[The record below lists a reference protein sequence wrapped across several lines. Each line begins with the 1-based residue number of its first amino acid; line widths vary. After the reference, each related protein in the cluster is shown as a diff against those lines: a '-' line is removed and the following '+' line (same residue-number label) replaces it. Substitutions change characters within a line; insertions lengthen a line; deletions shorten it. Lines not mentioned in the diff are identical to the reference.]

1 MREQPTRSRSLHA
14 RACCCNRT
22 CSGTPAGIHDCCAVL
37 CSSWHD
43 LQALKLGLLRP
54 GPLQAADGEPVAA
67 APAVS
72 GASFA
77 ATDIGGGSAFAR
89 PSGAVEARTPRALE
103 VEGSA
108 YSAPVPSSA
117 LRSRSLVQAVWA
129 YLPGSPTGLDR
140 LPSGA
145 FWLHVGDGS
154 QPAGHASTGGEGSE
168 GGERTPATPLLPWF
182 APRTA

>member
-1 MREQPTRSRSLHA
+1 MHVPAAATGHA
-14 RACCCNRT
+14 LAHLLAYMT
-22 CSGTPAGIHDCCAVL
+22 AVL
-37 CSSWHD
+37 CCAAVGMIYKPSS
-43 LQALKLGLLRP
+43 LPLLPP
-54 GPLQAADGEPVAA
+54 GPLQAADGEPTAAA
-67 APAVS
+67 APAAS

-77 ATDIGGGSAFAR
+77 ATDIGGGSAFAQ

-117 LRSRSLVQAVWA
+117 LRSRSLVQAVSA

-140 LPSGA
+140 LPIGA

-168 GGERTPATPLLPWF
+168 GGERMPATPPTTPLV
-182 APRTA
+182 RTAHGLSGI